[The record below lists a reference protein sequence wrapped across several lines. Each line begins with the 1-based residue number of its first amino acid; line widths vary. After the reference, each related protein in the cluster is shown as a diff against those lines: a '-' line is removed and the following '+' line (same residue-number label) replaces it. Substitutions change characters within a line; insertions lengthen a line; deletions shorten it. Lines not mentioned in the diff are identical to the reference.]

1 MSKKLSDRELEE
13 FENNRDIWQE
23 TLNGIRQIKKGQY
36 GRKFTFEMSPI
47 VETRNKIGFSQ
58 SDFAKLLGV
67 SKRTLQDWEQGRRK
81 PSGPARS
88 LLILAEKRPEVLQ
101 EFFC

>member
-1 MSKKLSDRELEE
+1 M
-13 FENNRDIWQE
+13 
-23 TLNGIRQIKKGQY
+23 Y
-36 GRKFTFEMSPI
+36 GYANLLGKPHVFKSFKNSHNLFYTTEMSPI

-101 EFFC
+101 EVFC